1 MFSRTQFHSSN
12 RKSSFKGALKRS
24 VIATLLGTVLFTAPV
39 YAQSVATTAT
49 PITTAMATEVGAP
62 TIAGRAYF
70 LIDVQAGTTLAQQNA
85 DDRVEPASLT
95 KLMTAYLVFEAL
107 RDKTLKLEQTVPVSV
122 KAWKAI
128 GSRMFIDPK
137 QTPSVQLLIRGMI
150 VQSGNDASIALAEAI
165 GGTEERFA
173 QLMNTKAKKL
183 GLKSTN
189 FTNATGLPD
198 AQHYSTA
205 RDLAL
210 LATTLIQDFPAEFGY
225 YKEKEFT
232 HNNTTQQNRNRLLW
246 LDPTVDGMKT
256 GFTDTAGYC
265 LIATAKRGEGDKQR
279 RLLSVVLGTASD
291 TARAQE
297 SQKLLNYGFQYFDSQ
312 RLYKKGEAIAT
323 PEIYKGTQKTI
334 RLGFNKDVWVTLP
347 RDKFQGLAATLNTT
361 QPLLAPLALGQ
372 PTGTMKLSKANTVLL
387 EIPVVA
393 LDDVPTA
400 GFLSRGWDSIRLLL
414 K

>member
-1 MFSRTQFHSSN
+1 MFSKNQFKSN
-12 RKSSFKGALKRS
+12 KLKQFAAAAVLSASFFS
-24 VIATLLGTVLFTAPV
+24 APAS
-39 YAQSVATTAT
+39 AQSAAPAVSA
-49 PITTAMATEVGAP
+49 AMATEVGAP
-62 TIAGRAYF
+62 TIAGRAY
-70 LIDVQAGTTLAQQNA
+70 LLVDVQTGATLAQQNA

-107 RDKTLKLEQTVPVSV
+107 RDKTLTLEQTVPVSV

-150 VQSGNDASIALAEAI
+150 IQSGNDASIALAEAI

-183 GLKSTN
+183 GLKGTN
-189 FTNATGLPD
+189 FMNATGLPD

-265 LIATAKRGEGDKQR
+265 LIATAKRGEADKQR

-334 RLGFNKDVWVTLP
+334 RLGFNKDIWVTLP
-347 RDKFQGLAATLNTT
+347 RDKFQGLAATLSTT

-372 PTGTMKLSKANTVLL
+372 QAGTMKLSKANAVLL

>member
-1 MFSRTQFHSSN
+1 MFLHKQFQTSIINQAVAAAMLSA
-12 RKSSFKGALKRS
+12 ALFAAPIS
-24 VIATLLGTVLFTAPV
+24 AQTAAPTAP
-39 YAQSVATTAT
+39 A
-49 PITTAMATEVGAP
+49 AMTTEVGAP
-62 TIAGRAYF
+62 TIAGRAY
-70 LIDVQAGTTLAQQNA
+70 LLVDVQTGATLAQQNA

-107 RDKTLKLEQTVPVSV
+107 RDKTLTLEQTVPVSV

-150 VQSGNDASIALAEAI
+150 IQSGNDASIALAEAI

-189 FTNATGLPD
+189 FMNSTGLPD
-198 AQHYSTA
+198 PQHYSTA

-232 HNNTTQQNRNRLLW
+232 HNNTMQQNRNRLLW

-265 LIATAKRGEGDKQR
+265 LIATAKRGEADKQR

-323 PEIYKGTQKTI
+323 PEIYKGTQKTV
-334 RLGFNKDVWVTLP
+334 RLGFNKDIWVTLP
-347 RDKFQGLAATLNTT
+347 RDKFQGLAATLSTT

-372 PTGTMKLSKANTVLL
+372 QAGTMKLSKANAVLL

>member
-1 MFSRTQFHSSN
+1 MFLHQQSQSSKLKQFV
-12 RKSSFKGALKRS
+12 A
-24 VIATLLGTVLFTAPV
+24 ATLLGASLFSAPSHAQTAPP
-39 YAQSVATTAT
+39 ATMT
-49 PITTAMATEVGAP
+49 TEVGAP
-62 TIAGRAYF
+62 TIAGRAY
-70 LIDVQAGTTLAQQNA
+70 LLVDVQTGAILAQQNA

-137 QTPSVQLLIRGMI
+137 QTPAVQLLIRGMI
-150 VQSGNDASIALAEAI
+150 IQSGNDASIALAEAI

-189 FTNATGLPD
+189 FMNATGLPD

-210 LATTLIQDFPAEFGY
+210 LATTLIQDFPAEYGY

-265 LIATAKRGEGDKQR
+265 LIATAKRGEGDRQR

-312 RLYKKGEAIAT
+312 RLYKKGETIAT
-323 PEIYKGTQKTI
+323 PEIYKGMQKSV
-334 RLGFNKDVWVTLP
+334 RLGFNKDIWVTLP
-347 RDKFQGLAATLNTT
+347 RDKFQGLAATLSTT

-372 PTGTMKLSKANTVLL
+372 QAGTMKLSKANAVLL

>member
-1 MFSRTQFHSSN
+1 MFLHQQSQSSKLKQFV
-12 RKSSFKGALKRS
+12 A
-24 VIATLLGTVLFTAPV
+24 ATLLGASLFSAPSHAQTAPP
-39 YAQSVATTAT
+39 ATMT
-49 PITTAMATEVGAP
+49 TEVGAP
-62 TIAGRAYF
+62 NIAGRAY
-70 LIDVQAGTTLAQQNA
+70 LLVDVQTSAILAQQNA

-137 QTPSVQLLIRGMI
+137 QTPAVQLLIRGMI
-150 VQSGNDASIALAEAI
+150 IQSGNDASIALAEAI

-189 FTNATGLPD
+189 FMNATGLPD

-210 LATTLIQDFPAEFGY
+210 LATTLIQDFPAEYGY

-265 LIATAKRGEGDKQR
+265 LIATAKRGEGDRQR

-312 RLYKKGEAIAT
+312 RLYKKGETIAT
-323 PEIYKGTQKTI
+323 PEIYKGMQKSV
-334 RLGFNKDVWVTLP
+334 RLGFNKDIWVTLP
-347 RDKFQGLAATLNTT
+347 RDKFQGLAATLSTT

-372 PTGTMKLSKANTVLL
+372 QAGTMKLSKANAVLL

>member
-1 MFSRTQFHSSN
+1 MFLHQQSQSSKLKQFV
-12 RKSSFKGALKRS
+12 A
-24 VIATLLGTVLFTAPV
+24 ATLLGASLFSAPSHAQTAPP
-39 YAQSVATTAT
+39 ATMT
-49 PITTAMATEVGAP
+49 TEVGAP
-62 TIAGRAYF
+62 TIAGRAY
-70 LIDVQAGTTLAQQNA
+70 LLVDVQTSAILAQQNA

-137 QTPSVQLLIRGMI
+137 QTPAVQLLIRGMI
-150 VQSGNDASIALAEAI
+150 IQSGNDASIALAEAI

-189 FTNATGLPD
+189 FMNATGLPD

-210 LATTLIQDFPAEFGY
+210 LATTLIQDFPAEYGY

-265 LIATAKRGEGDKQR
+265 LIATAKRGEGDRQR

-312 RLYKKGEAIAT
+312 RLYKKGETIAT
-323 PEIYKGTQKTI
+323 PEIYKGMQKSV
-334 RLGFNKDVWVTLP
+334 RLGFNKDIWVTLP
-347 RDKFQGLAATLNTT
+347 RDKFQGLAATLSTT

-372 PTGTMKLSKANTVLL
+372 QAGTMKLSKANAVLL

>member
-1 MFSRTQFHSSN
+1 MFLHKQFQTSKINQAVAAAMLSA
-12 RKSSFKGALKRS
+12 ALFS
-24 VIATLLGTVLFTAPV
+24 TLISAQTTAP
-39 YAQSVATTAT
+39 TA
-49 PITTAMATEVGAP
+49 PAAMTTEVGAP
-62 TIAGRAYF
+62 TIAGRAY
-70 LIDVQAGTTLAQQNA
+70 LLVDVQTGATLAQQNA

-107 RDKTLKLEQTVPVSV
+107 RDKTLTLEQTVPVSV

-150 VQSGNDASIALAEAI
+150 IQSGNDASIALAEAI

-189 FTNATGLPD
+189 FMNSTGLPD
-198 AQHYSTA
+198 PQHYSTA

-265 LIATAKRGEGDKQR
+265 LIATAKRGEADKQR

-323 PEIYKGTQKTI
+323 PEIYKGTQKNI
-334 RLGFNKDVWVTLP
+334 RLGFNKDIWVTLP
-347 RDKFQGLAATLNTT
+347 RDKFQGLAATLSTT

-372 PTGTMKLSKANTVLL
+372 QAGTMKLSKANAVLL

>member
-1 MFSRTQFHSSN
+1 MFLHQQSQSSKLKQFV
-12 RKSSFKGALKRS
+12 A
-24 VIATLLGTVLFTAPV
+24 ATLLGASLFSAPSHAQTAPP
-39 YAQSVATTAT
+39 ATMT
-49 PITTAMATEVGAP
+49 TEVGAP
-62 TIAGRAYF
+62 TIAGRAY
-70 LIDVQAGTTLAQQNA
+70 LLVDVQTGATLAQQNA

-137 QTPSVQLLIRGMI
+137 QTPAVQLLIRGMI
-150 VQSGNDASIALAEAI
+150 IQSGNDASIALAEAI

-189 FTNATGLPD
+189 FMNATGLPD

-210 LATTLIQDFPAEFGY
+210 LATTLIQDFPAEYGY

-265 LIATAKRGEGDKQR
+265 LIATAKRGEGDRQR

-312 RLYKKGEAIAT
+312 RLYKKGETIAT
-323 PEIYKGTQKTI
+323 PEIYKGMQKSV
-334 RLGFNKDVWVTLP
+334 RLGFNKDIWVTLP
-347 RDKFQGLAATLNTT
+347 RDKFQGLAATLSTT

-372 PTGTMKLSKANTVLL
+372 QAGTMKLSKANAVLL

>member
-1 MFSRTQFHSSN
+1 MFSRTKN
-12 RKSSFKGALKRS
+12 LSSFQS
-24 VIATLLGTVLFTAPV
+24 TLLSTLITAALLVATSAPS
-39 YAQSVATTAT
+39 YAQTTPPAAST
-49 PITTAMATEVGAP
+49 AAMATEVGAP
-62 TIAGRAYF
+62 TIAGRAY
-70 LIDVQAGTTLAQQNA
+70 LLVDVQTGATLAQQNA
-85 DDRVEPASLT
+85 EDRVEPASLT

-107 RDKTLKLEQTVPVSV
+107 RDKALTLEQTVPVSV

-150 VQSGNDASIALAEAI
+150 IQSGNDASIALAEAI
-165 GGTEERFA
+165 AGTEERFV

-189 FTNATGLPD
+189 FMNATGLPD

-210 LATTLIQDFPAEFGY
+210 LATTLIQDFPTEFSY

-246 LDPTVDGMKT
+246 LDPSVDGMKT
-256 GFTDTAGYC
+256 GFTDSAGYC

-372 PTGTMKLSKANTVLL
+372 QAGIMKLSKANAVLL

>member
-1 MFSRTQFHSSN
+1 MFLHQQSQSSKLKQFV
-12 RKSSFKGALKRS
+12 A
-24 VIATLLGTVLFTAPV
+24 ATLLGASLLSAPSHAQTAPP
-39 YAQSVATTAT
+39 ATMT
-49 PITTAMATEVGAP
+49 TEVGAP
-62 TIAGRAYF
+62 TIAGRAY
-70 LIDVQAGTTLAQQNA
+70 LLVDVQTGAILAQQNA

-137 QTPSVQLLIRGMI
+137 QTPAVQLLIRGMI
-150 VQSGNDASIALAEAI
+150 IQSGNDASIALAEAI

-189 FTNATGLPD
+189 FMNATGLPD

-210 LATTLIQDFPAEFGY
+210 LATTLIQDFPAEYGY

-265 LIATAKRGEGDKQR
+265 LIATAKRGEGDRQR

-312 RLYKKGEAIAT
+312 RLYKKGETIAT
-323 PEIYKGTQKTI
+323 PEIYKGMQKSV
-334 RLGFNKDVWVTLP
+334 RLGFNKDIWVTLP
-347 RDKFQGLAATLNTT
+347 RDKFQGLAATLSTT

-372 PTGTMKLSKANTVLL
+372 QAGTMKLSKANAVLL

>member
-1 MFSRTQFHSSN
+1 MFLHQQSQSSKLKQFV
-12 RKSSFKGALKRS
+12 A
-24 VIATLLGTVLFTAPV
+24 ATLLGTSLFSAPSHAQTAPP
-39 YAQSVATTAT
+39 ATMT
-49 PITTAMATEVGAP
+49 TEVGAP
-62 TIAGRAYF
+62 TIAGRAY
-70 LIDVQAGTTLAQQNA
+70 LLVDVQTGAILAQQNA

-137 QTPSVQLLIRGMI
+137 QTPAVQLLIRGMI
-150 VQSGNDASIALAEAI
+150 IQSGNDASIALAEAI

-189 FTNATGLPD
+189 FMNATGLPD

-210 LATTLIQDFPAEFGY
+210 LATTLIQDFPAEYGY

-265 LIATAKRGEGDKQR
+265 LIATAKRGEGDRQR

-312 RLYKKGEAIAT
+312 RLYKKGETIAT
-323 PEIYKGTQKTI
+323 PEIYKGMQKSV
-334 RLGFNKDVWVTLP
+334 RLGFNKDIWVTLP
-347 RDKFQGLAATLNTT
+347 RDKFQGLAATLSTT

-372 PTGTMKLSKANTVLL
+372 QAGTMKLSKANAVLL

>member
-1 MFSRTQFHSSN
+1 MFSNTQFQSN
-12 RKSSFKGALKRS
+12 TLKQL
-24 VIATLLGTVLFTAPV
+24 VAATLFGAALFSVPS
-39 YAQSVATTAT
+39 YAQTAVPASTVAMT
-49 PITTAMATEVGAP
+49 TEVGAP
-62 TIAGRAYF
+62 TIAGRAY
-70 LIDVQAGTTLAQQNA
+70 LLVDVQTGATLAQQNA
-85 DDRVEPASLT
+85 EDRVEPASLT

-107 RDKTLKLEQTVPVSV
+107 RDKTLTLEQTVPVSV

-150 VQSGNDASIALAEAI
+150 IQSGNDASIALAEAI

-189 FTNATGLPD
+189 FMNSTGLPD
-198 AQHYSTA
+198 PQHYSTA

-323 PEIYKGTQKTI
+323 PEIYKGTQKNI
-334 RLGFNKDVWVTLP
+334 RLGFNKDIWVTLP
-347 RDKFQGLAATLNTT
+347 RDKFQGLAATLSTT

-372 PTGTMKLSKANTVLL
+372 QAGTMKLSKANAVML

>member
-1 MFSRTQFHSSN
+1 MFSNTQFQSN
-12 RKSSFKGALKRS
+12 TLKQL
-24 VIATLLGTVLFTAPV
+24 VAATLFGAALFSVPS
-39 YAQSVATTAT
+39 YAQTAVPASTVAMT
-49 PITTAMATEVGAP
+49 TEVGAP
-62 TIAGRAYF
+62 TIAGRAY
-70 LIDVQAGTTLAQQNA
+70 LLVDVQTGATLAQQNA
-85 DDRVEPASLT
+85 EDRVEPASLT

-107 RDKTLKLEQTVPVSV
+107 RDKTLTLEQTVPVSV

-150 VQSGNDASIALAEAI
+150 IQSGNDASIALAEAI

-189 FTNATGLPD
+189 FMNSTGLPD
-198 AQHYSTA
+198 PQHYSTA

-210 LATTLIQDFPAEFGY
+210 LATTLIQDFPAEIGY

-323 PEIYKGTQKTI
+323 PEIYKGTQKNI
-334 RLGFNKDVWVTLP
+334 RLGFNKDIWVTLP
-347 RDKFQGLAATLNTT
+347 RDKFQGLAATLSTT

-372 PTGTMKLSKANTVLL
+372 QAGTMKLSKANAVML

>member
-1 MFSRTQFHSSN
+1 MFLHKQFQTSIINQAVAAAMLSA
-12 RKSSFKGALKRS
+12 ALFAAPIS
-24 VIATLLGTVLFTAPV
+24 AQTAAPTAP
-39 YAQSVATTAT
+39 A
-49 PITTAMATEVGAP
+49 AMTTEVGAP
-62 TIAGRAYF
+62 TIAGRAY
-70 LIDVQAGTTLAQQNA
+70 LLVDVQTGATLAQQNA

-107 RDKTLKLEQTVPVSV
+107 RDKTLTLEQTVPVSV

-150 VQSGNDASIALAEAI
+150 IQSGNDASIALAEAI

-189 FTNATGLPD
+189 FMNSTGLPD
-198 AQHYSTA
+198 PQHYSTA

-265 LIATAKRGEGDKQR
+265 LIATAKRGEADKQR

-323 PEIYKGTQKTI
+323 PEIYKGTQKTV
-334 RLGFNKDVWVTLP
+334 RLGFNKDIWVTLP
-347 RDKFQGLAATLNTT
+347 RDKFQGLAATLSTT

-372 PTGTMKLSKANTVLL
+372 QAGTMKLSKANAVLL

-400 GFLSRGWDSIRLLL
+400 GFLSRGWDSIKLLL